1 MLSKHPSI
9 FYHPTE
15 YLAHLFLKASMPDG
29 KGCYT
34 PIGDTGIQLKR
45 YWSKG

>member
-1 MLSKHPSI
+1 MV
-9 FYHPTE
+9 
-15 YLAHLFLKASMPDG
+15 KAVMPDG

-45 YWSKG
+45 YWDDCLVG